1 MVQTILSFLSAAIII
16 YTILCLISIFMTWIP
31 GAKFTKFGK
40 VISSITDPY
49 LRLFSRRGWLRFGN
63 IDFSPI
69 LAIGILSLL
78 SSILGGITT
87 TGRIYFGGI
96 LATVLSML
104 WSVCSSILSIFFLL
118 ILIRWIVL
126 LVNKGQVSTNS
137 AWYQLDL
144 MLQKFVYK
152 LGNTFVK
159 NNLTYQKALLI
170 SWISIGIIWVI
181 ARILFGILIMLCN
194 NIPF

>member
-1 MVQTILSFLSAAIII
+1 MVQTILSILSAAIII
-16 YTILCLISIFMTWIP
+16 YTIICLISIFMTWIP

-40 VISSITDPY
+40 VISSIADPY
-49 LRLFSRRGWLRFGN
+49 LKVFSGRGWLRFGN

-69 LAIGILSLL
+69 LAIGILTLI

-96 LATVLSML
+96 LATVLSMV
-104 WSVCSSILSIFFLL
+104 WSVCSSILTIFFLL

-126 LVNKGQVSTNS
+126 LVNKGQVATDS

-152 LGNTFVK
+152 LGNTFFK
-159 NNLTYQKALLI
+159 RNLTYQKALLV
-170 SWISIGIIWVI
+170 SWLSLGIIWAITRV
-181 ARILFGILIMLCN
+181 LFGILIGLCN

>member
-1 MVQTILSFLSAAIII
+1 
-16 YTILCLISIFMTWIP
+16 MTWIP

-40 VISSITDPY
+40 IISAITDPY
-49 LRLFSRRGWLRFGN
+49 LRIFSGRGWLRFGN

-78 SSILGGITT
+78 SSILGGITS

-96 LATVLSML
+96 LATIISML
-104 WSVCSSILSIFFLL
+104 WSVCSSILTIFFLL

-152 LGNTFVK
+152 LGNTFFK
-159 NNLTYQKALLI
+159 NNLTYQKALLV
-170 SWISIGIIWVI
+170 SWISILVI
-181 ARILFGILIMLCN
+181 MTILRILTAILINLCGK
-194 NIPF
+194 IPF

>member
-16 YTILCLISIFMTWIP
+16 YTILCLISIFLTWVP

-137 AWYQLDL
+137 AWYQVDL
-144 MLQKFVYK
+144 MLQKIVYK
-152 LGNTFVK
+152 IGNTFFR
-159 NNLTYQKALLI
+159 NNLTYQKALLV
-170 SWISIGIIWVI
+170 SWISLGIIWLV
-181 ARILFGILIMLCN
+181 ARVLFGILINLCN
-194 NIPF
+194 GIPF

>member
-1 MVQTILSFLSAAIII
+1 MGIVLSILSGLVVL
-16 YTILCLISIFMTWIP
+16 YTVLCLISIFMTWIP

-40 VISSITDPY
+40 VISAITDPY
-49 LRLFSRRGWLRFGN
+49 LNLFSKRGWFRVGN

-69 LAIGILSLL
+69 LAIGILSIL
-78 SSILGGITT
+78 SSIIGGIAT
-87 TGRIYFGGI
+87 TGRIHFGGI
-96 LATVLSML
+96 LAMILGML
-104 WSVCSSILSIFFLL
+104 WSLISTLLGIFILL

-137 AWYQLDL
+137 AWYQVDL

-152 LGNTFVK
+152 IGNTFFR
-159 NNLTYQKALLI
+159 NNLTYQKALLV
-170 SWISIGIIWVI
+170 SWISLGVIWFI
-181 ARILFGILIMLCN
+181 ARILFAILINLCN

>member
-1 MVQTILSFLSAAIII
+1 MGIVLSILSGLVVV
-16 YTILCLISIFMTWIP
+16 YTVLCLISIFMTWIP

-40 VISSITDPY
+40 VISAITDPY
-49 LRLFSRRGWLRFGN
+49 LNLFSKRGWFRVGN

-69 LAIGILSLL
+69 LAIGILSIL
-78 SSILGGITT
+78 SSIIGGIATS
-87 TGRIYFGGI
+87 GRIHFGGI
-96 LATVLSML
+96 LAMILGMI
-104 WSVCSSILSIFFLL
+104 WSLISTLLGIFILL

-137 AWYQLDL
+137 AWYQVDL

-152 LGNTFVK
+152 IGNTFFR
-159 NNLTYQKALLI
+159 NNLTYQKALLV
-170 SWISIGIIWVI
+170 SWISLGIIWFI
-181 ARILFGILIMLCN
+181 ARILFAILINLCN

>member
-1 MVQTILSFLSAAIII
+1 MRTVLSLLSAIIII
-16 YTILCLISIFMTWIP
+16 YTILCLIAIFITWIP

-40 VISSITDPY
+40 FITAITDPY

-69 LAIGILSLL
+69 IAIAILSVL

-87 TGRIYFGGI
+87 TGRLYFGGI
-96 LATVLSML
+96 LATILGMI
-104 WSVCSSILSIFFLL
+104 WSVSSSILTIFFLL
-118 ILIRWIVL
+118 IFIRWIVL
-126 LVNKGQVSTNS
+126 LINKGQVSTNS

-152 LGNTFVK
+152 IGNTIIK

-170 SWISIGIIWVI
+170 SWIVLLVAGVI
-181 ARILFGILIMLCN
+181 LRILFMILIGLCN
-194 NIPF
+194 SIPF

>member
-1 MVQTILSFLSAAIII
+1 MAGTILSFLSAAIII
-16 YTILCLISIFMTWIP
+16 YTIICLISIFMTWIP

-40 VISSITDPY
+40 IISTITDPY
-49 LRLFSRRGWLRFGN
+49 LRIFSGRGWLRFGN

-78 SSILGGITT
+78 SSILGGITS

-96 LATVLSML
+96 LATIISML
-104 WSVCSSILSIFFLL
+104 WSVCSSILTIFFLL

-152 LGNTFVK
+152 LGNTFFK
-159 NNLTYQKALLI
+159 NNLTYQKALLV
-170 SWISIGIIWVI
+170 SWISILVI
-181 ARILFGILIMLCN
+181 MTILRILTAILINLCGK
-194 NIPF
+194 IPF

>member
-1 MVQTILSFLSAAIII
+1 MRTVLSILSAVIII

-31 GAKFTKFGK
+31 GAKFTKFGRF
-40 VISSITDPY
+40 ISSITDPY
-49 LRLFSRRGWLRFGN
+49 LNIFSRKGWLRFGN

-69 LAIGILSLL
+69 LALALLSLL

-87 TGRIYFGGI
+87 TGMLSLSNI
-96 LATVLSML
+96 LVLVINMI
-104 WSVCSSILSIFFLL
+104 WSVASSLITIIFLL

-137 AWYQLDL
+137 GWYQVDL

-152 LGNTFVK
+152 LGNTFFK
-159 NNLTYQKALLI
+159 TNLTYQKALLV
-170 SWISIGIIWVI
+170 SWISLAVI
-181 ARILFGILIMLCN
+181 LVVLRILMNLLLGLCN
-194 NIPF
+194 MIPF

>member
-1 MVQTILSFLSAAIII
+1 MAGTILSFLSAAIII
-16 YTILCLISIFMTWIP
+16 YTIICLISIFMTWIP

-40 VISSITDPY
+40 IISAITDPY
-49 LRLFSRRGWLRFGN
+49 LRIFSGRGWLRFGN

-78 SSILGGITT
+78 SSILGGITSA
-87 TGRIYFGGI
+87 GRIYFGGI
-96 LATVLSML
+96 LATIISML
-104 WSVCSSILSIFFLL
+104 WSVCSSILTIFFLL

-152 LGNTFVK
+152 LGNTFFR
-159 NNLTYQKALLI
+159 NNLTYQKALLV
-170 SWISIGIIWVI
+170 SWISILVI
-181 ARILFGILIMLCN
+181 MTILRILTAILINLCGK
-194 NIPF
+194 IPF

>member
-1 MVQTILSFLSAAIII
+1 MGIVLSILSGLVVL
-16 YTILCLISIFMTWIP
+16 YTVLCLISIFMTWIP

-40 VISSITDPY
+40 VISAITDPY
-49 LRLFSRRGWLRFGN
+49 LNLFSKRGWFRVGN

-69 LAIGILSLL
+69 LAIGILSIL
-78 SSILGGITT
+78 SSIIGGIATS
-87 TGRIYFGGI
+87 GRIHFGGI
-96 LATVLSML
+96 LAMILGMI
-104 WSVCSSILSIFFLL
+104 WSLISTLLGIFILL

-137 AWYQLDL
+137 AWYQVDL

-152 LGNTFVK
+152 IGNTFFR
-159 NNLTYQKALLI
+159 NNLTYQKALLV
-170 SWISIGIIWVI
+170 SWISLGIIWLI
-181 ARILFGILIMLCN
+181 ARVLFGILINLCN

>member
-1 MVQTILSFLSAAIII
+1 MRTVLSLLSAIIII
-16 YTILCLISIFMTWIP
+16 YTILCLIAIFITWIP

-40 VISSITDPY
+40 FITAITDPY

-69 LAIGILSLL
+69 IAIAILSVL
-78 SSILGGITT
+78 SSILGGITS
-87 TGRIYFGGI
+87 TGRLYFGGI
-96 LATVLSML
+96 LATILGMI
-104 WSVCSSILSIFFLL
+104 WSVSSSILTIFFLL
-118 ILIRWIVL
+118 IFIRWIVL

-152 LGNTFVK
+152 IGNTIIK

-170 SWISIGIIWVI
+170 SWIVLLVAGVI
-181 ARILFGILIMLCN
+181 LRILFMILIGLCN
-194 NIPF
+194 SIPF